1 MAFFAHFK
9 RAGASIYSS
18 FITYPSPHNDHVSS
32 ANLRQSEEHSV
43 TNRGGRGDA
52 LAVRPASW
60 PVTSRALVRPSG
72 ERTDGRTDGRTQSEI
87 LTRRLEAGAG
97 GGRSWDDRRGAM
109 RLYDSLDRTWRVTT
123 TTTSSS
129 SSSTAR
135 PHPSVSHTSFSHCSQ
150 PAGYATR
157 QCALSVADGASLHSR
172 VCDAC
177 ETTAK
182 VAQSQLLPFHHES
195 YAFDRHVGSSAVCMW
210 K

>member
-18 FITYPSPHNDHVSS
+18 FITYPSPPQRPCKLSKS
-32 ANLRQSEEHSV
+32 PSIWGTLRDKSGWTWRRPRRATRFLTSDVTRTCPSV
-43 TNRGGRGDA
+43 R
-52 LAVRPASW
+52 W
-60 PVTSRALVRPSG
+60 
-72 ERTDGRTDGRTQSEI
+72 TDGRTDGRTQSEI

-150 PAGYATR
+150 LAGYATR